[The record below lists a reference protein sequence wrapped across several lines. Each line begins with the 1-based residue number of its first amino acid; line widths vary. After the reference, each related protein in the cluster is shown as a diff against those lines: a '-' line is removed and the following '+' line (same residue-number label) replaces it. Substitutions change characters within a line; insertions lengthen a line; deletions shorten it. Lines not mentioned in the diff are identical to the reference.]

1 MSLSRR
7 RFLGLSAAL
16 AAAPGAWA
24 QTAEVTATGERV
36 PELAAFDELMD
47 RFVREQGVPG
57 AGLAIAHR
65 GQTRYARGFGLAD
78 RDTGALVRPTTRFR
92 IASVSKPFTAVAIL
106 KLVEHG
112 KLGIDDPVLPL
123 LGHPAKDPRWAR
135 ITVRHCLQHRGGWER
150 AISGDPIS
158 QTGKIF
164 QTTGIPPPHH
174 PSLIVRY
181 MLRQPLD
188 FDPGARMAYSNLGYL
203 VLGRII
209 EKISGVDYEDHVRA
223 AVLKPL
229 GLNSMKL
236 GKATWADRE
245 PDEARYHT
253 RDNRKGLSLYD
264 PFGQPVPVPYGTE
277 NFEGFEAHGG
287 WIASATDLVRFADA
301 FHDPAKSPLLKPETF
316 ALMQARPEGTAGH
329 EEDGKP
335 KAVYYGCGWM
345 VRPVKDGQVNLWHA
359 GLIAGSEALLVR
371 RWDGWSW
378 AVLFNSNG
386 AIKHG
391 TLAATID
398 PLLHRALG
406 R

>member
-47 RFVREQGVPG
+47 RFVREQSVPG

-65 GQTRYARGFGLAD
+65 GQLRYARGFGLAD
-78 RDTGALVRPTTRFR
+78 RDTGAPVRPTTRFR

-106 KLVEHG
+106 KLVEQG
-112 KLGIDDPVLPL
+112 KLGVDDPVLPL

-135 ITVRHCLQHRGGWER
+135 ITVRHCLQHRGGWDR

-236 GKATWADRE
+236 GRATWADRE

-301 FHDPAKSPLLKPETF
+301 FHDPVKSPLLKSETF
-316 ALMQARPEGTAGH
+316 ALMQARPEGAAGH

-335 KAVYYGCGWM
+335 KAAYYGCGWM
-345 VRPVKDGQVNLWHA
+345 VRPVKDGQANLWHA
-359 GLIAGSEALLVR
+359 GLIAGTEALLVR

>member
-7 RFLGLSAAL
+7 RFLGLSAAF
-16 AAAPGAWA
+16 ATAPSAWA

-65 GQTRYARGFGLAD
+65 GQLRYARGFGLAD
-78 RDTGALVRPTTRFR
+78 RDTGAPVRPTTRFR

-106 KLVEHG
+106 KLVEQR

-135 ITVRHCLQHRGGWER
+135 ITVRHCLQHRGGWDR
-150 AISGDPIS
+150 AIAGDPIS

-181 MLRQPLD
+181 MLSQPLD

-203 VLGRII
+203 VLGRVIA
-209 EKISGVDYEDHVRA
+209 KIAGADYEDHVRT

-236 GKATWADRE
+236 GKATWANRE

-253 RDNRKGLSLYD
+253 RDNRKGRSLYD
-264 PFGQPVPVPYGTE
+264 PFGETVPAPYGTE

-287 WIASATDLVRFADA
+287 WIATATDLVRFADA
-301 FHDPAKSPLLKPETF
+301 FHDPARCPLMKPETIG
-316 ALMQARPEGTAGH
+316 LLQARPEGAAGH

-335 KAVYYGCGWM
+335 KAAYYGCGWM
-345 VRPVKDGQVNLWHA
+345 VRPVKDGQANLWHG

-378 AVLFNSNG
+378 AVLFNTQG
-386 AIKHG
+386 ARDG
-391 TLAATID
+391 RTLTGNID
-398 PLLHRALG
+398 SRLHQALG

>member
-7 RFLGLSAAL
+7 RFLGLSAAF
-16 AAAPGAWA
+16 ATAPGAWA

-36 PELAAFDELMD
+36 PALAAFDELMD
-47 RFVREQGVPG
+47 RFVREEGVPG
-57 AGLAIAHR
+57 ASLAIAHR
-65 GQTRYARGFGLAD
+65 GQLRYARGFGVAD
-78 RDTGALVRPTTRFR
+78 RDTGTPVRPTTRFR

-106 KLVEHG
+106 KLVEQG
-112 KLGIDDPVLPL
+112 KLGVDDPVLPL

-135 ITVRHCLQHRGGWER
+135 ITVRHCLQHRGGWDR

-253 RDNRKGLSLYD
+253 RDNRKGRSLYD
-264 PFGQPVPVPYGTE
+264 PFGEPVPIPYGTE

-287 WIASATDLVRFADA
+287 WIATATDLVRFADA
-301 FHDPAKSPLLKPETF
+301 FHDPAKCPLLKPETF
-316 ALMQARPEGTAGH
+316 AVMQSRPEGAAGH

-335 KAVYYGCGWM
+335 KAAFYGCGWM
-345 VRPVKDGQVNLWHA
+345 VRPVKDGQVNLWHG
-359 GLIAGSEALLVR
+359 GLIAGTESLLVR

-378 AVLFNSNG
+378 AVLFNTSDARDG
-386 AIKHG
+386 R
-391 TLAATID
+391 TLTGNID
-398 PLLHRALG
+398 SRLHKALG

>member
-7 RFLGLSAAL
+7 RFLGLSAAF

-24 QTAEVTATGERV
+24 QTAEVAATGERV

-47 RFVREQGVPG
+47 RFIREQGVPG
-57 AGLAIAHR
+57 ASLAIAHR
-65 GQTRYARGFGLAD
+65 GQLRYARGFGLAD
-78 RDTGALVRPTTRFR
+78 RDTGAPVRPSTRFR

-106 KLVEHG
+106 KLVEQG
-112 KLGIDDPVLPL
+112 KLGVDDPVLPL

-135 ITVRHCLQHRGGWER
+135 ITVRHCLQHRGGWDR

-174 PSLIVRY
+174 PSLIVRH

-203 VLGRII
+203 VLGRVIA
-209 EKISGVDYEDHVRA
+209 KIAGADYEDHVRA

-229 GLNSMKL
+229 GLDSMKL

-253 RDNRKGLSLYD
+253 RDSRKGRSLYD
-264 PFGQPVPVPYGTE
+264 PFGEAVPVPYGAE

-287 WIASATDLVRFADA
+287 WIATAADLVRFADA
-301 FHDPAKSPLLKPETF
+301 FHDPAKCTLLKPETI
-316 ALMQARPEGTAGH
+316 ALMQGRPEGAAGH

-335 KAVYYGCGWM
+335 KAAYYGCGWM
-345 VRPVKDGQVNLWHA
+345 VRPVKEGQANLWQG

-378 AVLFNSNG
+378 AVLFNGTG
-386 AIKHG
+386 AAKG
-391 TLAATID
+391 GNLASLID
-398 PLLHRALG
+398 PLLHRTLG

>member
-135 ITVRHCLQHRGGWER
+135 ITVRHCLQHRGGWDR

-236 GKATWADRE
+236 GKATWAGRE

-316 ALMQARPEGTAGH
+316 ALMQARPEGAAGH

-335 KAVYYGCGWM
+335 KAAYYGCGWM

-378 AVLFNSNG
+378 AVLFNANG

>member
-65 GQTRYARGFGLAD
+65 GQLRYARGFGLAD
-78 RDTGALVRPTTRFR
+78 RDTGAPVRPTTRFR

-106 KLVEHG
+106 KLVEQG
-112 KLGIDDPVLPL
+112 KLGVDDPVLPL

-135 ITVRHCLQHRGGWER
+135 ITVRHCLQHRGGWDR

-209 EKISGVDYEDHVRA
+209 EKISGIDYEDHVRA

-245 PDEARYHT
+245 PDEVRYHT

-287 WIASATDLVRFADA
+287 WIATATDLVRFADA

-316 ALMQARPEGTAGH
+316 ALMQARPEGAAGH

-335 KAVYYGCGWM
+335 KAAYYGCGWM
-345 VRPVKDGQVNLWHA
+345 VRPVKDGQANLWHA
-359 GLIAGSEALLVR
+359 GLIAGTEALLVR

-398 PLLHRALG
+398 QLLHRALG

>member
-47 RFVREQGVPG
+47 RFVREQSVPG

-65 GQTRYARGFGLAD
+65 GQLRYARGFGLAD
-78 RDTGALVRPTTRFR
+78 RDTGAPVRPTTRFR

-106 KLVEHG
+106 KLVEQR

-135 ITVRHCLQHRGGWER
+135 ITVRHCLQHRGGWDR

-164 QTTGIPPPHH
+164 QTTGISPPHH
-174 PSLIVRY
+174 PSLIVRH

-287 WIASATDLVRFADA
+287 WIATATDLVRFADA

-316 ALMQARPEGTAGH
+316 ALMQARPEGAAGH

-335 KAVYYGCGWM
+335 KAAFYGCGWM
-345 VRPVKDGQVNLWHA
+345 VRPVKDDQANLWHA

-406 R
+406 K

>member
-1 MSLSRR
+1 MNLSRR

-24 QTAEVTATGERV
+24 QTAEVVATGERV
-36 PELAAFDELMD
+36 PELTAFDELMD
-47 RFVREQGVPG
+47 RFVREQCVPG
-57 AGLAIAHR
+57 ASLAIAHR
-65 GQTRYARGFGLAD
+65 GQLRYARGFGLAD
-78 RDTGALVRPTTRFR
+78 RDTGAPVRPTTRFR

-135 ITVRHCLQHRGGWER
+135 ITVRHCLQHRGGWDR
-150 AISGDPIS
+150 AIAGDPIS

-164 QTTGIPPPHH
+164 QATGIPPPHH
-174 PSLIVRY
+174 PSLIVRH

-209 EKISGVDYEDHVRA
+209 EKISGADYEDHVRA

-277 NFEGFEAHGG
+277 NFGGFEAHGG

-316 ALMQARPEGTAGH
+316 ALMQARPEGAAGH

-335 KAVYYGCGWM
+335 KAAYYGCGWM
-345 VRPVKDGQVNLWHA
+345 VRPVKDGQANLWHA
-359 GLIAGSEALLVR
+359 GFIAGSESLLVR

-398 PLLHRALG
+398 PLLHRALA

>member
-47 RFVREQGVPG
+47 RFVREQSVPG

-65 GQTRYARGFGLAD
+65 GQLRYARGFGLAD
-78 RDTGALVRPTTRFR
+78 RDTGAPVRPTTRFR

-106 KLVEHG
+106 KLVEQR
-112 KLGIDDPVLPL
+112 KLGVDDPVLPL

-135 ITVRHCLQHRGGWER
+135 ITVRHCLQHRGGWDR

-164 QTTGIPPPHH
+164 QTTGISPPHH
-174 PSLIVRY
+174 PSLIVRH

-287 WIASATDLVRFADA
+287 WIATATDLVRFADA

-316 ALMQARPEGTAGH
+316 ALMQASPEGAAGH

-335 KAVYYGCGWM
+335 KAAYYGCGWM
-345 VRPVKDGQVNLWHA
+345 VRPVKDDQANLWHA

-406 R
+406 K